1 MNISLEVVQELAPD
15 QASLNAAKKL
25 LKPAKWPL
33 RGKAASVNCIWGQ
46 CQGSGANP
54 YYTMADTVD
63 HGYKC
68 TCPSRK
74 FPCKHVLALLWQF
87 ADGPDDFIEAET
99 PEWVVEWLGRRRKSK
114 PEAQAETKA
123 STSKNIHGISEET
136 SESKE
141 AQKKKEAARAK
152 RAAQT
157 RAKTNKSIATG
168 LGEFQQWVE
177 DQLRTGMVGFLKELR
192 QRCRYISARLVD
204 AKAAGLASRVDEL
217 PAKALGLAPQKQAE
231 VVFKELGQ
239 LMLLSSA
246 WLTNEEDVDARRAIA
261 VAENRDQVLENPAS
275 PRQRGIWQNVGE
287 KVSTRRDGLV
297 SHASWL
303 LKLDSDTPVFA
314 LLLDHYPASAGRRE
328 VGIGIGASVEGE
340 LVYYPGRMPLRAFPV
355 EFKVVQDGVNQRWPA
370 QQESVF
376 SHYQKQLSQQPWI
389 EQVPHLLEG
398 GRLLRCANGNYW
410 WRCSSGQQTLPL
422 NNEQIPSL
430 LLGSKLQAAFILWDG
445 STAELHSART
455 DEWGTIAC

>member
-54 YYTMADTVD
+54 YYIMADTVD

-87 ADGPDDFIEAET
+87 ADGPDDFAEGET
-99 PEWVVEWLGRRRKSK
+99 PEWVVEWLGRRRKTK
-114 PEAQAETKA
+114 TEAQTDTKA
-123 STSKNIHGISEET
+123 TTGKSLHGIPEEAP
-136 SESKE
+136 ESAE
-141 AQKKKEAARAK
+141 EREKKEAAKAK

-157 RAKTNKSIATG
+157 RAKTHKSIAVG
-168 LGEFQQWVE
+168 LSEFRQWAE

-192 QRCRYISARLVD
+192 SRCRYISSRLVD
-204 AKAAGLASRVDEL
+204 AKAAGLASRIDEL
-217 PAKALGLAPQKQAE
+217 PAKTLGLAPQKQAE

-239 LMLLSSA
+239 LILLCNA
-246 WLTNEEDVDARRAIA
+246 WLTDEEDVDARRAIA
-261 VAENRDQVLENPAS
+261 VTENRDQILGNPAS
-275 PRQRGIWQNVGE
+275 LRQTGIWQNIGE

-303 LKLDSDTPVFA
+303 LKLDSDTSVFA

-328 VGIGIGASVEGE
+328 VGIGVGACIEGE
-340 LVYYPGRMPLRAFPV
+340 LAFYPSRTPIRAFPV
-355 EFKVVQDGVNQRWPA
+355 GFKIAQDDVNKIWPA
-370 QQESVF
+370 QQESVL
-376 SHYQKQLSQQPWI
+376 SRYQKQLSLLPWV
-389 EQVPHLLEG
+389 EQIPHILEG
-398 GRLLRCANGNYW
+398 GRLLRCTNGNYW
-410 WRCSSGQQTLPL
+410 WRCSTGQQTLPL
-422 NNEQIPSL
+422 NNEQIPAL

-445 STAELHSART
+445 SSAELYSART
-455 DEWGTIAC
+455 EEWGTIAC